1 METIITLLI
10 VLLPVVFKLIGK
22 ALDNAAA
29 KGVPDVPHRPDVA
42 SDMMKDDSVPKRP
55 EYQSLVR
62 RPVAAHVEHQEG
74 ESVIARP
81 VEPAP
86 TVQAT
91 AEDKPVKKKKIDP
104 KKLIVYSEIMKP
116 KY

>member
-22 ALDNAAA
+22 ALENAAA
-29 KGVPDVPHRPDVA
+29 RGVPNAPHRPDAV
-42 SDMMKDDSVPKRP
+42 SDMMTDDSVQTRP
-55 EYQSLVR
+55 EYQSLIR
-62 RPVAAHVEHQEG
+62 RPADVHVEHQEG
-74 ESVIARP
+74 QSVVARP
-81 VEPAP
+81 VEPAR
-86 TVQAT
+86 TEQT
-91 AEDKPVKKKKIDP
+91 TTEDKPDKKKKIDP

>member
-22 ALDNAAA
+22 ALENASQNQT
-29 KGVPDVPHRPDVA
+29 VPHQQDVA
-42 SDMMKDDSVPKRP
+42 PDFVEPAQEWPPYQRIVKLQEAVP
-55 EYQSLVR
+55 E
-62 RPVAAHVEHQEG
+62 EHQEG
-74 ESVIARP
+74 ESVVERP
-81 VEPAP
+81 VAP
-86 TVQAT
+86 VQTVQAV
-91 AEDKPVKKKKIDP
+91 AEDKPDKEKKIDP